1 MPQRNKDVI
10 ELRIKFTSIIALLAL
25 TLAGTAALA
34 DPPPKKKPTYPPP
47 EQSNTI
53 GSLGQPHRDPNAPV
67 LPREPSAPLAAP
79 ELPKVDAEPPMPT
92 TAPENYVVRPDIG
105 AAPAGGPAM
114 SGSAMAPMMRAP
126 MGPPPTG
133 FLPDHPFI
141 SGIVAGLLG
150 SDLGAKLYG
159 GQMMGDQNG
168 VIVGYVGRVGVI
180 LLLAWMVFRLISR
193 KASGISEP
201 GLAPP
206 GRREPS
212 FDRRSDAGA
221 GPRREP
227 TFSRR
232 D

>member
-1 MPQRNKDVI
+1 M
-10 ELRIKFTSIIALLAL
+10 RIKFSFSIALIAL

-53 GSLGQPHRDPNAPV
+53 GTLGQPHRDPAAPSQ
-67 LPREPSAPLAAP
+67 PREPAAPLAAP
-79 ELPKVDAEPPMPT
+79 EVPKVEAEPPMPSA
-92 TAPENYVVRPDIG
+92 APENYVVRPDIG
-105 AAPAGGPAM
+105 AAPAGSTGN
-114 SGSAMAPMMRAP
+114 SGGTMAPMMRAP

-141 SGIVAGLLG
+141 SGIVAGLIG
-150 SDLGAKLYG
+150 SDLGSKLYG
-159 GQMMGDQNG
+159 GPMMGDENG
-168 VIVGYVGRVGVI
+168 VMVGYAGRVAAI
-180 LLLAWMVFRLISR
+180 LLVAWLAFRMISR
-193 KASGISEP
+193 RASGENDP
-201 GLAPP
+201 GLPPP

-212 FDRRSDAGA
+212 FERRSDPGG

-232 D
+232 DP